1 MVTMDESFN
10 LRLGAIFIIFVVS
23 LVGFFLPYYLVTNG
37 FRELDSNIY
46 FLNLKSF
53 ASGII
58 LSVAMIHLLAESAST
73 LSTYTSYPCK
83 YHKNYNYVN

>member
-1 MVTMDESFN
+1 MVTFDESFN

-23 LVGFFLPYYLVTNG
+23 LVGFFLPYYLVTKG
-37 FRELDSNIY
+37 FCELDNNIY

-58 LSVAMIHLLAESAST
+58 LSVAMIHLLGESASQ
-73 LSTYTSYPCK
+73 LSLYTSYPCK
-83 YHKNYNYVN
+83 FYHNNYIE